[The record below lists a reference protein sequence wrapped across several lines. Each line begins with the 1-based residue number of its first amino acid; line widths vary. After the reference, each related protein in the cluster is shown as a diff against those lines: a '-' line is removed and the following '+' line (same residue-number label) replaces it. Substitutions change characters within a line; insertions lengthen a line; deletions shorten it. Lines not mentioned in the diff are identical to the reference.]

1 MRDVIARLRKFQ
13 IRIRKAVTTQM
24 HGDFHSV
31 FKGNGL
37 EFNDLRAYQYGD
49 DVRTIDWNT
58 SAKGHGTFVK
68 LFREEREQT
77 VFFLLDVSASQQ
89 VGRKGQTK
97 IDLAKEICGVL
108 ALSALQEQS
117 QVGLVCFSDQK
128 EKYLKPDKGMQQG
141 YLLLSTL
148 FKLESRS
155 VKTNLRNAI
164 GFVLNLLRRRSVIV
178 LISDFID
185 TDYETT
191 LKALAKKHDLV
202 VVHLLDIRETGLPRL
217 GIIPIFD
224 QESGRMV
231 WRNTSSPQFQR
242 RMKSAFQSKQQ
253 ELERLCR
260 LNEANYQ
267 AIHTNEDFVPAL
279 VKLFRVRNQ

>member
-1 MRDVIARLRKFQ
+1 MRDIISRLRKFQ

-24 HGDFHSV
+24 HGDLHSV

-49 DVRTIDWNT
+49 DVRTIDWNS

-89 VGRKGQTK
+89 VGKKGQSK

-117 QVGLVCFSDQK
+117 QVGVVCFSDQK
-128 EKYLKPDKGMQQG
+128 EKYVKPDKGLQQG
-141 YLLLSTL
+141 YLLISTL
-148 FKLESRS
+148 FKLEARS
-155 VKTNLRNAI
+155 TKTNLRSAM
-164 GFVLNLLRRRSVIV
+164 GFVLNIIRRRSVIV

-202 VVHLLDIRETGLPRL
+202 VIHILDKRETELPKL
-217 GIIPIFD
+217 GIIPIYD
-224 QESGRMV
+224 EETGQMV
-231 WRNTSSPQFQR
+231 WRNTSSPRFQR
-242 RMKSAFQSKQQ
+242 RMRSTFQQQQQ
-253 ELERLCR
+253 ELERICR
-260 LNEANYQ
+260 QNEANYLAVQ
-267 AIHTNEDFVPAL
+267 TNEDFVPAL
-279 VKLFRVRNQ
+279 VRLFRVRNQ

>member
-1 MRDVIARLRKFQ
+1 MRDIISRLRKFQ

-24 HGDFHSV
+24 HGDFHSI

-49 DVRTIDWNT
+49 DVRSIDWNA

-89 VGRKGQTK
+89 VGRKGQNK
-97 IDLAKEICGVL
+97 MDLAKEICGVL

-117 QVGLVCFSDQK
+117 QVGMVCFSDQK
-128 EKYLKPDKGMQQG
+128 EKYLKPEKGLQQG
-141 YLLLSTL
+141 YVLLSTL
-148 FKLESRS
+148 FKLEPRS
-155 VKTNLRNAI
+155 SQTHLRNAM

-185 TDYETT
+185 QDYERT
-191 LKALAKKHDLV
+191 LRALARKHDLV
-202 VVHLLDIRETGLPRL
+202 VIHLLDVRETALPRL
-217 GIIPIFD
+217 GIIPVFD
-224 QESGRMV
+224 EESGRTV

-242 RMKSAFQSKQQ
+242 RMKEAFLTRQR

-260 LNEANYQ
+260 QNEANYL
-267 AIHTNEDFVPAL
+267 AVHTNEDFVPAL
-279 VKLFRVRNQ
+279 VRLFRVRNQ

>member
-1 MRDVIARLRKFQ
+1 
-13 IRIRKAVTTQM
+13 M

-49 DVRTIDWNT
+49 DVRSIDWNT

-89 VGRKGQTK
+89 VGKKGQTK
-97 IDLAKEICGVL
+97 MNLAKEICGVL

-128 EKYLKPDKGMQQG
+128 EKYLKPEKGLQQG
-141 YLLLSTL
+141 YLLISTL
-148 FKLESRS
+148 FKMEARS
-155 VKTNLRNAI
+155 LQTNLRNAM

-185 TDYETT
+185 SNYETT

-202 VVHLLDIRETGLPRL
+202 VIHLLDIRETGLPKL

-231 WRNTSSPQFQR
+231 WRNTSSPRFQR
-242 RMKSAFQSKQQ
+242 RMKNAFQSKQQ

-260 LNEANYQ
+260 QNEANYV
-267 AIHTNEDFVPAL
+267 AVHTNEDFVPAL
-279 VKLFRVRNQ
+279 VRLFRVRNQ

>member
-1 MRDVIARLRKFQ
+1 MRDVISRLRKFQ

-68 LFREEREQT
+68 LFREEREQS

-89 VGRKGQTK
+89 VGRQGQAK

-117 QVGLVCFSDQK
+117 QVGLVCYSDQK
-128 EKYLKPDKGMQQG
+128 EKYVKPDKGMQQG
-141 YLLLSTL
+141 YLLLSML
-148 FKLESRS
+148 FKLEARS
-155 VKTNLRNAI
+155 IKTNLRNAM

-202 VVHLLDIRETGLPRL
+202 VIHLLDSRETGLPRL

-231 WRNTSSPQFQR
+231 WRNTSSARFQR
-242 RMKSAFQSKQQ
+242 RMKNAFQNKQQ

-260 LNEANYQ
+260 LNEANYLSV
-267 AIHTNEDFVPAL
+267 HTNEDFVPAL